1 MEARRNDHDSHFI
14 YFNQLDGEI
23 IKKMALR
30 LEGAVGPSGIE
41 LAVHAMHQIFHLGD
55 TKILKIYSRNRLCSL
70 NK

>member
-1 MEARRNDHDSHFI
+1 MEAHRSDHDSHFI

-30 LEGAVGPSGIE
+30 LEGAAGSSGIE
-41 LAVHAMHQIFHLGD
+41 FAVHAMHQIFHLAD